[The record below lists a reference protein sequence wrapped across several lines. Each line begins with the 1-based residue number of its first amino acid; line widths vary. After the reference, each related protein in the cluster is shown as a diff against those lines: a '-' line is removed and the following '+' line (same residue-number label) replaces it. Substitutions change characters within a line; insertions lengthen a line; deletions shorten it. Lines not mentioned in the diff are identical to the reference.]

1 MKRFFAALL
10 CAALL
15 TALFVGCAE
24 GEVVINDG
32 TYRVEYEDYDTTG
45 YKDFVEITFEDG
57 RVVSITADAVNA
69 DGALKSQSEQM
80 RDAMSSVNGTYPEK
94 YYKDLINQYL
104 ENPSSEAIDIVAG
117 ATTTS
122 NDFVELVKALE
133 QAVRDGST
141 ETVVIKR
148 K

>member
-1 MKRFFAALL
+1 MKRIVTALL
-10 CAALL
+10 CVALL
-15 TALFVGCAE
+15 TVFFVGCSE
-24 GEVVINDG
+24 EDMVINDG
-32 TYRVEYEDYDTTG
+32 TYRVEYEDFDATG

-57 RVVSITADAVNA
+57 LVVSITADAVNS

-80 RDAMSSVNGTYPEK
+80 RDAMSTVNGTYPEK

-104 ENPSSEAIDIVAG
+104 ENPSSDAIDIVAG
-117 ATTTS
+117 ATTPS

-133 QAVRDGST
+133 QAVREGTT
-141 ETVVIKR
+141 ETVVVKR

>member
-1 MKRFFAALL
+1 MKRIVTALL
-10 CAALL
+10 CVALL
-15 TALFVGCAE
+15 TVFFVGCSE
-24 GEVVINDG
+24 EDVVINDG
-32 TYRVEYEDYDTTG
+32 TYRVEYEDFDATG

-57 RVVSITADAVNA
+57 LVVSITADAVNS

-80 RDAMSSVNGTYPEK
+80 RDAMSTVNGTYPEK

-104 ENPSSEAIDIVAG
+104 ENPSSDAIDIVAG

-133 QAVRDGST
+133 QAVREGTT
-141 ETVVIKR
+141 ETVVVKR